1 MKKSKKILLAL
12 LGILVIGAIAF
23 LILMPYRF
31 YPGNRIKGTI
41 KLSVDGEIVHLEK
54 DDVRCIYCRN
64 DERISVKN
72 RGDDT
77 KIGIKAGG
85 YGNYDIDLNV
95 PDINEKLEISV
106 MQFNWWN
113 VTNFDIN
120 IDIDRSSDT
129 IRWSYSYTSLK
140 ENGAKESF
148 NGEQS
153 GKLEDNSSLFI
164 GG

>member
-1 MKKSKKILLAL
+1 
-12 LGILVIGAIAF
+12 
-23 LILMPYRF
+23 
-31 YPGNRIKGTI
+31 
-41 KLSVDGEIVHLEK
+41 
-54 DDVRCIYCRN
+54 
-64 DERISVKN
+64 
-72 RGDDT
+72 
-77 KIGIKAGG
+77 
-85 YGNYDIDLNV
+85 
-95 PDINEKLEISV
+95 

-140 ENGAKESF
+140 ESGAKEHF

-153 GKLEDNSSLFI
+153 GKLEDNSSLYI